1 MGSWREA
8 ERTLILLLSALR
20 ARSSRPWGS
29 PITRAAS
36 DASFVTSAWM
46 ASPSLW
52 TSPTKCTVS
61 PTTTSESDP
70 PGGNVSLGPGSP
82 QPHLSLSSF
91 FFFRNYA
98 PKCAAC
104 GQPILPSEV
113 SVSEFLRAASIAASG
128 EEMGTCSLASLGKW
142 HFGGMY
148 IL

>member
-1 MGSWREA
+1 MGSWRE
-8 ERTLILLLSALR
+8 TDPPLALR
-20 ARSSRPWGS
+20 ARSCRPWGS

-36 DASFVTSAWM
+36 DASFVTSVWM
-46 ASPSLW
+46 VSPSLW
-52 TSPTKCTVS
+52 TSLTRCTVL

-70 PGGNVSLGPGSP
+70 GDGGGECGPGP
-82 QPHLSLSSF
+82 RESSASAYCRLLF
-91 FFFRNYA
+91 FFLRNYA

-113 SVSEFLRAASIAASG
+113 SVSEFLGAASAAASG
-128 EEMGTCSLASLGKW
+128 EEMGTYSLASPGKW

>member
-1 MGSWREA
+1 MGSWRE
-8 ERTLILLLSALR
+8 TDPPLALR
-20 ARSSRPWGS
+20 ARSCRPWGS

-36 DASFVTSAWM
+36 DASFVTSVWM
-46 ASPSLW
+46 VSPSLW
-52 TSPTKCTVS
+52 TSLTRCTVL

-70 PGGNVSLGPGSP
+70 GDGVGNVDLGPGSP
-82 QPHLSLSSF
+82 QPQLITVFF

-113 SVSEFLRAASIAASG
+113 SVSEFLGAASAAASG
-128 EEMGTCSLASLGKW
+128 EEMGTYSLASPGKW